1 MMAEAFFRFQRRSA
15 PYLFVAP
22 FLVTF
27 AVFWLYPLIKSLILS
42 TYITS
47 GPQSQAF
54 VGFDNFLFLLT
65 DGNFHRAVI
74 NTAVFTLFSL
84 LLQVPVSLGL
94 ALLLNDAAV
103 KGRNF
108 FRFAFFSPHLFGQVF
123 VALLFTV
130 IFLPQYGLLNVAL
143 HTLFGADLDRNWL
156 GNAQLVMPS
165 LVLTALWM
173 NLGFNMIYF
182 LAALQSIDRVL
193 YEAAAVDGAS
203 AVQRFRHVT
212 LPGIRPVL
220 VFVLVIIT
228 IGSFQLYELPFVMLD
243 GPGPENAGL
252 TVVMMLY
259 REGFEAGDLGYASAI
274 GWTLALI
281 VMAASL
287 LQVVLSGAL
296 KHE

>member
-1 MMAEAFFRFQRRSA
+1 MMTEAFFRFQRRSA

-22 FLVTF
+22 FLITF
-27 AVFWLYPLIKSLILS
+27 LVFWFYPLVKSLILS

-84 LLQVPVSLGL
+84 LFQVPVSLGL

-156 GNAQLVMPS
+156 GNARLVMPS

-281 VMAASL
+281 VMVASL